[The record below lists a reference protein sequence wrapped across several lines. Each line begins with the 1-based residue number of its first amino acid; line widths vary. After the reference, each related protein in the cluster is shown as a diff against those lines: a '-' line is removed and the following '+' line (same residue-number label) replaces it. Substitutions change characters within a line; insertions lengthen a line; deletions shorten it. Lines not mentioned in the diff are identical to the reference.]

1 MAVKYLVPD
10 GEHLPVTGEDGKPD
24 HRLMGAA
31 WAALHGGYRG
41 NKYEGPN
48 KSEAISKLKAMY
60 KSEGMDVP
68 NAVLPESQIFANV
81 TAIDEKGRVQLAP
94 YGDFLNVDNKGN
106 RVIQRFEKS
115 DAENIVNDFNRLAK
129 LPTRL
134 LGLPWYI
141 GHPDHPRF
149 RNMHTDSRA
158 YMRVKGL
165 EAADDGLYGNVHFG
179 SAGKALLDE
188 EAFHGHS
195 VNWRCIPAGRDRGLP
210 VFRPVALKSVGFTN
224 DPVIPVMPASL
235 ANEDLSQFAN
245 DDESESIDTPAE
257 ERTEGMII
265 PPKLKVL
272 AGFKPDDDVTMDQII
287 EALSKARPPLPNPQ
301 KAQKDMANEKKV
313 DLQIGDQKLSI
324 VLANEEENGDALQ
337 NAINK
342 VTENANTLATELAN
356 VRKAHAGTVVDQL
369 VREGK
374 IVKADRDAKVEELA
388 NSKDFEATA
397 TEWGKLK
404 PVIKTQ
410 ATTRDLAGKH
420 AVLNADAQTRQ
431 SKFQRLM
438 EKREKE
444 FPNESYQARFD
455 AVADSDEGQQ
465 LFAQMQRPETA
476 ETR

>member
-1 MAVKYLVPD
+1 MFKFIHSLFPGIYLANEETP
-10 GEHLPVTGEDGKPD
+10 PQKT
-24 HRLMGAA
+24 
-31 WAALHGGYRG
+31 
-41 NKYEGPN
+41 
-48 KSEAISKLKAMY
+48 
-60 KSEGMDVP
+60 
-68 NAVLPESQIFANV
+68 ESQIFANV
-81 TAIDEKGRVQLAP
+81 TSIDEKGRVQLAP

-106 RVIQRFEKS
+106 RVIQRFQKA
-115 DAENIVNDFNRLAK
+115 DAENIVNDFNRLSK
-129 LPTRL
+129 IPTRL

-195 VNWRCIPAGRDRGLP
+195 VNWRCVPAGRDRGLP

-257 ERTEGMII
+257 EKKEGSGIV

-272 AGFKPDDDVTMDQII
+272 AGFKADEDVTWEQVY
-287 EALSKARPPLPNPQ
+287 ASLSKALPPLPNPQ
-301 KAQKDMANEKKV
+301 KAQKDMANEKKKV

-324 VLANEEENGDALQ
+324 VLANEEDNGDALQ
-337 NAINK
+337 TAINK
-342 VTENANTLATELAN
+342 VTEDAKNAATELAN
-356 VRKAHAGTVVDQL
+356 ARKAHATLVVSQL
-369 VREGK
+369 VKEGK
-374 IVKADRDAKVEELA
+374 IVKADQDAKIEELA
-388 NSKDFEATA
+388 NAKDFDATA

-404 PVIKTQ
+404 PVVKTQ
-410 ATTRDLAGKH
+410 ASTRDLAGKNV
-420 AVLNADAQTRQ
+420 VLHADAQTRQ
-431 SKFQRLM
+431 AKFQRLL

-455 AVADSDEGQQ
+455 AVADSEEGQQ